1 MRKFFKYVFASM
13 VGFVLAGGVLMAL
26 FFGGIFAIINT
37 AKSELKSNDKEVVV
51 KSNSVYHLKFN
62 QQIGERAGNNPFEN
76 MDLGPFSTE
85 SKMSLRSIVQSIEY
99 AATDDNIKGIFIE
112 LEGFPGG
119 LSKLEEVRNALL
131 DFKESGKWI
140 VTFGE
145 SFSQGGYYIASVSD
159 KVYLYPEGNIW
170 FKGLATN
177 IMYMKGLFEKLD
189 IEMQAIK
196 GPNNIYK
203 SAVEPFTADKM
214 SDANREQIQA
224 YLGSIWGHWLSG
236 ISKERGVSVEKL
248 NMYADSLTIRNP
260 ESAHK
265 LGLVDGL
272 KYRDE
277 VIAEILDLV
286 EVEKEK
292 DMHFVTYS
300 KYKKKKLKTRKEGVS
315 RKDTKKVA
323 VIYAEGEI
331 RSGKN
336 SDGIMGSES
345 IAKAIKK
352 ARLDT
357 NVKAIVLRVN
367 SPGGSALA
375 SDVMWRETELA
386 KKEKPFIVSMG
397 DLAASGGYF
406 ISCGADKIYASETS
420 ITGSI
425 GVFGMMPVTEKF
437 FKNKLGIIFESE
449 QTNTHSK
456 FPNGVSRL
464 DQEEYN
470 VINESIIDIYDDFI
484 SKVAAGRGM
493 TKEQVNE
500 VARGRVWTGA
510 DAVEIG
516 LVDEIGGLDDA
527 IAYAVEQANLE
538 GYKLKELPELKDP
551 IDELIKNLQSEM
563 SVRYLKST
571 FGDSYKYFNV
581 IDNVQNMKGVQ
592 ARLPYVIEFY

>member
-13 VGFVLAGGVLMAL
+13 VGFVLAGGVLLAL

-37 AKSELKSNDKEVVV
+37 AKNELKPNDKEVVV

-85 SKMSLRSIVQSIEY
+85 SKMSLRNIVQSIEY

-112 LEGFPGG
+112 LDGFPGG

-131 DFKESGKWI
+131 DFKESGKWV

-177 IMYMKGLFEKLD
+177 IMYMKGLFEKMD

-224 YLGSIWGHWLSG
+224 YLSSIWGHWLKG
-236 ISKERGVSVEKL
+236 ISKQRGISVEKL
-248 NMYADSLTIRNP
+248 DMYADSLTIRNP
-260 ESAHK
+260 EAAEE

-300 KYKKKKLKTRKEGVS
+300 KYKKKKAKTRKEGVS

-336 SDGIMGSES
+336 SDGVMGSES

-437 FKNKLGIIFESE
+437 FKNKLGIIFETE

-456 FPNGVSRL
+456 YPNGVSKL
-464 DQEEYN
+464 DQEAYD

-527 IAYAVEQANLE
+527 IAYAVEQANLD

-551 IDELIKNLQSEM
+551 IDEFIKNLQSEM
-563 SVRYLKST
+563 SVKYLKST
-571 FGDSYKYFNV
+571 FGDSYKYFNI
-581 IDNVQNMKGVQ
+581 IDNVQNMKGIQ
-592 ARLPYVIEFY
+592 ARMPYVIEFY